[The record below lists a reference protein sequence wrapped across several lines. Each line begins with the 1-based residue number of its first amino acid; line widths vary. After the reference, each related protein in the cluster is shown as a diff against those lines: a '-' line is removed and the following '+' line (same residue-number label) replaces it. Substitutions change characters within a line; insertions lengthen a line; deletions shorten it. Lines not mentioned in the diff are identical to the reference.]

1 MTASRAMEKQD
12 RLPETETADTAGAK
26 PPKPARKRNSSPS
39 APRKKSTSKS
49 PAASKST
56 PKKKKKKTPPP
67 GYLQRKLVLLA
78 VEVISLIGVAI
89 SAIILLLGY
98 SAEHFTGTRF
108 FANLLPF
115 AFGILLLVL
124 LAAFLLLGWWR
135 LRQRLHQKAEI
146 LAPAVAAGLAVVIG
160 WISVQDNFALAYGH
174 FRTLVGGKVEAGR
187 VTLAHQVYAAYRRYG
202 TRDLHKMLD
211 RAAPFTPAI
220 EAAAE
225 AFDVDANI
233 LHGIAA
239 AESSFMPRDSA
250 DGGRGLFQITQV
262 PKTIT
267 REAAE
272 QLEVDKL
279 DLQNP
284 KHNAFIAAATFKH
297 YLNEMNG
304 DLFLGLLAYNIGPA
318 NGGLRFIMDQYHAS
332 DFTTIQPYLQE
343 MPRGY
348 PVRVLSYALAFR
360 LWREEGRLLAYE
372 EGRNAVHIQNI
383 GIPGLHGNFY

>member
-1 MTASRAMEKQD
+1 MSDRGAMEKQE
-12 RLPETETADTAGAK
+12 RFPEAATPATAEAK
-26 PPKPARKRNSSPS
+26 PPKPAGKRKSSSS
-39 APRKKSTSKS
+39 APRNKNTSKS
-49 PAASKST
+49 PAAPKS
-56 PKKKKKKTPPP
+56 PRKKKKKTPSP
-67 GYLQRKLVLLA
+67 GYLQRKLAMLA
-78 VEVISLIGVAI
+78 VEAISLIGVAI
-89 SAIILLLGY
+89 SAIIVLLGY
-98 SAEHFTGTRF
+98 SAEIFTGTRF

-124 LAAFLLLGWWR
+124 LAALFLLGWWR
-135 LRQRLHQKAEI
+135 LRQWLRLKAEI
-146 LAPAVAAGLAVVIG
+146 LAPAVAASLAVVIG

-174 FRTLVGGKVEAGR
+174 FRTLVGGRAEAGR
-187 VTLAHQVYAAYRRYG
+187 ITLAHQVYAAYRRHN
-202 TRDLHKMLD
+202 TRDLQKMLA
-211 RAAPFTPAI
+211 RAAVFKPAI

-225 AFDVDANI
+225 AFDVDVNI

-239 AESSFMPRDSA
+239 AESSFMPRDSG

-267 REAAE
+267 RKAAE
-272 QLEVDKL
+272 QLEVDGL

-284 KHNAFIAAATFKH
+284 KHNAFVAAATFKH
-297 YLNEMNG
+297 YLTQMNG

-318 NGGLRFIMDQYHAS
+318 NGGLRFIMDKYHAS

-360 LWREEGRLLAYE
+360 LWHEEGRLPAYE
-372 EGRNAVHIQNI
+372 EGRNAVHIQNV
-383 GIPGLHGNFY
+383 GIPGLHGNF

>member
-1 MTASRAMEKQD
+1 MEKQE
-12 RLPETETADTAGAK
+12 RLPEADISATAEAK
-26 PPKPARKRNSSPS
+26 PPKPSRKQRNPSPS
-39 APRKKSTSKS
+39 APRKKGPSK
-49 PAASKST
+49 PPPASKSS
-56 PKKKKKKTPPP
+56 PQKKKKTPTP

-78 VEVISLIGVAI
+78 IEAISLIGVAI
-89 SAIILLLGY
+89 SAIIVLLGY
-98 SAEHFTGTRF
+98 SAEFFTGTRF

-115 AFGILLLVL
+115 AFGVLLLVL
-124 LAAFLLLGWWR
+124 LATLCLLGWWR
-135 LRQRLHQKAEI
+135 LRQWLHPKADI
-146 LAPAVAAGLAVVIG
+146 LAPAVAASLALVIG

-174 FRTLVGGKVEAGR
+174 FRTLVGGREEAGR

-202 TRDLHKMLD
+202 TRDLQKILD
-211 RAAPFTPAI
+211 RAATFKPAI

-225 AFDVDANI
+225 AFDVDVNI

-250 DGGRGLFQITQV
+250 DGGRGLFQITHV
-262 PKTIT
+262 PTTIA
-267 REAAE
+267 RKAAE
-272 QLEVDKL
+272 QLKVDRL
-279 DLQNP
+279 NLQNP
-284 KHNAFIAAATFKH
+284 KHNAFVAAATFKH
-297 YLNEMNG
+297 YLTDMNG

-318 NGGLRFIMDQYHAS
+318 NGGLRFIMNQYHAS

-383 GIPGLHGNFY
+383 GIPGLHGSLY

>member
-1 MTASRAMEKQD
+1 MTDSRAMEKQE

-26 PPKPARKRNSSPS
+26 PPKPALTRNPSPS
-39 APRKKSTSKS
+39 APRRKGASKS

-56 PKKKKKKTPPP
+56 TKKKKKTPPP
-67 GYLQRKLVLLA
+67 GYLQRKLALLTI
-78 VEVISLIGVAI
+78 EVISLIGVAI
-89 SAIILLLGY
+89 SAIIVLLGY
-98 SAEHFTGTRF
+98 SAAHFTGTGF

-124 LAAFLLLGWWR
+124 LAAFFLLGWWR
-135 LRQRLHQKAEI
+135 LRQSLHQKAEI

-160 WISVQDNFALAYGH
+160 WISVQDNFALAYRH

-202 TRDLHKMLD
+202 TKAMQKMLD
-211 RAAPFTPAI
+211 RAAAFKPAI

-262 PKTIT
+262 PKTIA

-272 QLEVDKL
+272 QLEVDRL

-318 NGGLRFIMDQYHAS
+318 NGGLRFIMDKYHAS